1 MKIIILILL
10 AVGTL
15 LALAACSSANRQAQP
30 DTSPV
35 HEPDSTP
42 ANQPSEP
49 EPETS
54 ASADGGKTLVVYYS
68 ATGSTEA
75 KAGYIA
81 NTLDGDTFAITP
93 VGNFIAA
100 NDFTGKRGTHQ
111 PAQR

>member
-1 MKIIILILL
+1 MKRLLAILL

-15 LALAACSSANRQAQP
+15 LALAACSSANRQAQ
-30 DTSPV
+30 
-35 HEPDSTP
+35 
-42 ANQPSEP
+42 
-49 EPETS
+49 PETS